1 VKHILDTDDKI
12 AKLLFFMDR
21 DEMNLVGFLYLRRIN
36 YAWATCSSGTNLPAN
51 RIMCALAITSPRA
64 RTLLPSEEKAF
75 FQTAVV
81 LTDGYNVGQRSTL
94 NLLEYVQIAYLL
106 NYLSD
111 YELQLSENVR
121 VDDVLRG
128 IQEGTFPVWVT
139 RSFSS
144 TLFEGNASSVSF
156 SIFCGSYYALRLFK
170 FQSLTAFLDKD

>member
-1 VKHILDTDDKI
+1 
-12 AKLLFFMDR
+12 MDR

-64 RTLLPSEEKAF
+64 RTLLPNEEKAF